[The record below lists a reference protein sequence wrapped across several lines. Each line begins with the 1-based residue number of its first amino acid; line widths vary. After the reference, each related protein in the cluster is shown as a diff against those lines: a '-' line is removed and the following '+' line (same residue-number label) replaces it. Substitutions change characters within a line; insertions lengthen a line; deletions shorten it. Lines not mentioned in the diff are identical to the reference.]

1 MPVKLRGGGVSDTTP
16 SPTSPSQGGPL
27 CAAAGASVRPRCR
40 CAGPGNPPA
49 MPPALLLRRR
59 RSVKIWEL
67 QGQDQ
72 STRCH
77 PLDRSPRWTHT
88 SSGSSF
94 PSRCVALGRPGRAR
108 SRCLALALREALAR
122 ASDPAARGHPS
133 RQIAHGCSH
142 EKNVRHHWMPME
154 KAACLAL
161 LVASATIDHGGQ
173 RLHVLFERERISS
186 AGTACGSSCD
196 GISGRRKRT
205 PPRLL
210 LGRR

>member
-1 MPVKLRGGGVSDTTP
+1 MRATMPVKLRGGGVSDTTP

-27 CAAAGASVRPRCR
+27 CPAAGASARPRCR

-133 RQIAHGCSH
+133 LTLRPSLTSSYCF
-142 EKNVRHHWMPME
+142 V
-154 KAACLAL
+154 LAL
-161 LVASATIDHGGQ
+161 RRGKGMPNLAAVAIEHNGLPMALHACTCPVADPLFPFPIPLGGIQ
-173 RLHVLFERERISS
+173 VL
-186 AGTACGSSCD
+186 CD
-196 GISGRRKRT
+196 GPATR
-205 PPRLL
+205 
-210 LGRR
+210 

>member
-1 MPVKLRGGGVSDTTP
+1 MGSRTP
-16 SPTSPSQGGPL
+16 LP
-27 CAAAGASVRPRCR
+27 RPRAPHR
-40 CAGPGNPPA
+40 EG
-49 MPPALLLRRR
+49 LFVLLRVRAHVHVVGALDQEIRRRCRR
-59 RSVKIWEL
+59 RSSFDEGARLKIWEL
-67 QGQDQ
+67 QRQDQ

-88 SSGSSF
+88 
-94 PSRCVALGRPGRAR
+94 